1 MMKVTTADHLSY
13 RITLARPEDL
23 ASLPAI
29 ELAAAR
35 LLVGHAPESVLNETT
50 SVEVLNTALRE
61 GHLWVALRGD
71 VPVGLAQVAV
81 IERDALHLEEIDV
94 HPGHGR
100 RGLGTQLVERVCGWA
115 ASHGYEWVTLTTFRD
130 VPWNM
135 PFYSRLGF
143 GVVPAEELSVALRAV
158 VDDETRRG
166 MDASRRVVMRRSTRG
181 RAK

>member
-1 MMKVTTADHLSY
+1 MKVTTADHLSY

-94 HPGHGR
+94 HPDHGG

-166 MDASRRVVMRRSTRG
+166 MDASRRVVMRRPTRG